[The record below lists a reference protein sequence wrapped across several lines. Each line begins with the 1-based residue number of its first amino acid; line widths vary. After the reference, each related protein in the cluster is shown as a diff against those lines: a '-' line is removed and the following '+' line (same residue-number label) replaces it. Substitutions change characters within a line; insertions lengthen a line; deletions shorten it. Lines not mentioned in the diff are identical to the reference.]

1 MEEKLDE
8 KLNMIYAK
16 LLDLETAFFQLK
28 YKEELQEEKNRK
40 REAEYTIEDLNNEVN
55 NRYEYRNGLMAEF
68 KSIGAV
74 EQESNHIPRID

>member
-16 LLDLETAFFQLK
+16 LLDLESAFFQLK

-40 REAEYTIEDLNNEVN
+40 REAEYRIEDLNNEAN
-55 NRYEYRNGLMAEF
+55 NRYKYRNGLMAEF
-68 KSIGAV
+68 KSIGEV